1 MKKNFE
7 NTHPQLL
14 KEWDYKKNFKL
25 PNEFSPVSGQKVW
38 WKCKKGHS
46 WEALISNRVNGRN
59 CPYCSGRK
67 VGKDNNLSFLNP
79 MLSKEWD

>member
-38 WKCKKGHS
+38 WKCKRGHV
-46 WEALISNRVNGRN
+46 WDAVISSRNNGRG
-59 CPYCSGRK
+59 CPECRYIK
-67 VGKDNNLSFLNP
+67 
-79 MLSKEWD
+79 